1 MTNNEAL
8 NQISEIIEQYNNQ
21 VDSVIDYAEVK
32 ISYPQA
38 IALYKAEY
46 ILRKLTYMAENLAE
60 EYVDLLDVD
69 YPKRDDYWDGYN
81 TGYHDCEVELQAK
94 EKKDDGSN
102 PKQSGN
108 EE

>member
-1 MTNNEAL
+1 MTNKEAL
-8 NQISEIIEQYNNQ
+8 NQISEILEQYNAQ

-46 ILRKLTYMAENLAE
+46 ILRKLVHMADDLAE

-69 YPKRDDYWDGYN
+69 YPPRDDFWDGYN
-81 TGYHDCEVELQAK
+81 KGYHDCEVEMQAK
-94 EKKDDGSN
+94 EKEDDGSN
-102 PKQSGN
+102 PNKSG
-108 EE
+108 EEE